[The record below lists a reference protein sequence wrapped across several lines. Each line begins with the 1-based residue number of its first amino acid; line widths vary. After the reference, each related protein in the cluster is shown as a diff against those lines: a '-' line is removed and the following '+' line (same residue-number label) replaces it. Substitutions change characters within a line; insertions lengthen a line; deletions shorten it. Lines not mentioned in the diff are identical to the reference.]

1 MLFSQTLLLIA
12 VSLITRAAALGFGQT
27 WKVLDPDARWAI
39 ATYGTFYSASA
50 PVIVASARVSFAVAM
65 LRVTPSV
72 GWGRAFVRAI
82 IVGLIFITALPLFIA
97 RLTLC
102 TPVQAVWGHIPGQC
116 GNTRIPLYLGWASGG
131 ECILSPGIHR
141 QH

>member
-1 MLFSQTLLLIA
+1 MGYRD
-12 VSLITRAAALGFGQT
+12 V
-27 WKVLDPDARWAI
+27 WDVLQ
-39 ATYGTFYSASA
+39 
-50 PVIVASARVSFAVAM
+50 RVSAGHRGERTGVIRSRDAARDAIGR
-65 LRVTPSV
+65 LGPPLVRV
-72 GWGRAFVRAI
+72 I
-82 IVGLIFITALPLFIA
+82 IVGLIFITALPLFVA